1 EAISLDVL
9 PVQLRKRCKTLSNS
23 ADNGKLQTHAVL
35 GGTNSR
41 VGRATNG
48 NPGWQAMFVCRLWEG
63 RIIFECGTLGSRPGD
78 GFFAA
83 EELSYLVKQHVA
95 VGQIVPEEGE
105 GLDET
110 AASQRDFSSASCY
123 AIECR
128 EALMHAH
135 RIIRG
140 QHRDR

>member
-1 EAISLDVL
+1 HESVRVHSNPTELEAISLDVL

-35 GGTNSR
+35 GGPNSR

-48 NPGWQAMFVCRLWEG
+48 NPGSQAMFECPLWED

-83 EELSYLVKQHVA
+83 NVIEEFKFFFKQHLV
-95 VGQIVPEEGE
+95 VGQIVPE
-105 GLDET
+105 
-110 AASQRDFSSASCY
+110 
-123 AIECR
+123 
-128 EALMHAH
+128 
-135 RIIRG
+135 
-140 QHRDR
+140 